1 MQNRF
6 VEASNGVCYAYRC
19 FGDSAQTPLLLLSHF
34 RANLDM
40 WDPLLISE
48 IAAERPVVLVD
59 NAGIGLSGGRTPHT
73 VEEMARDIHAFL
85 QARQLSEVDLLGFSI
100 GGYVAQELALQ
111 HPNLVRRVILV
122 GTAPRG
128 TGGDLALSG
137 RAHTSATKEVIGPK
151 DLLSLFFPANPAG
164 RERGVDFI
172 RRIGQHRPDPDRSVS
187 RSAWQA
193 QIAAATAW
201 GLPAPGALAKL
212 AHMTQPT
219 LVAHG
224 ELDVMVDAEKG
235 RLLATHLPHSI
246 LRIFQDAG
254 HAPLFQNP
262 EDFAAVVRDF
272 LGAGSL
278 DDASA
283 TP

>member
-1 MQNRF
+1 MQNHF
-6 VEASNGVCYAYRC
+6 VDASNGVCYAYRC
-19 FGDSAQTPLLLLSHF
+19 FGDGAQTPLLLLSHF

-73 VEEMARDIHAFL
+73 IEEMARDIHAFIQAL
-85 QARQLSEVDLLGFSI
+85 QLNEVDLLGFSI
-100 GGYVAQELALQ
+100 GGYVAQELAFN
-111 HPNLVRRVILV
+111 HPNLVRRVILA

-137 RAHTSATKEVIGPK
+137 RAHTSATKEVIGSK
-151 DLLSLFFPANPAG
+151 DLLFLFFPANPAG

-172 RRIGQHRPDPDRSVS
+172 RRLGQHRPDPDRSVS

-201 GLPAPGALAKL
+201 GLPNPGALTKL

-224 ELDVMVDAEKG
+224 ELDVMVDPEKG
-235 RLLATHLPHSI
+235 RLLAEHMPNSI
-246 LRIFQDAG
+246 MRVFQDAG
-254 HAPLFQNP
+254 HAFLFQNP
-262 EDFAAVVRDF
+262 EEFAATVRDF
-272 LGAGSL
+272 LGAASS